1 MRLLVEVL
9 FYVLAISEGI
19 LLIIAASSF
28 GHTFGVI
35 P

>member
-19 LLIIAASSF
+19 LLIIAASA
-28 GHTFGVI
+28 TFGVI